1 MSHMTSIL
9 LANTAPMI
17 GHLQAYD
24 NDLTAII
31 PDLYEGLDLVSREL
45 VGFIPSV
52 FRDSNAER
60 AAVGQS
66 VVYTTPTKGTGFNV
80 TPAMVTPEPGDFEV
94 DTGSLTIS
102 KAKGY
107 NFGWTGEQQR
117 SVATSVGYV
126 SIQASM
132 FAEALRDLV
141 NEIEVDVATEAYKS
155 ASRAIGTAGTTPFAS
170 NFDEVADIRKI
181 LDDNGAPMG
190 ERSLVFNTAAGANLR
205 KKTQLTK
212 ANEAGTTMTLR
223 QGELLDIHGFSLK
236 ESAGVQTHTKGT
248 GTSYQL
254 SAAAAVGATTL
265 SVDTGSGTIKKG
277 DVVTLAGDT
286 NKYVAAAD
294 LAGGVLQIAK
304 PGLRVAAADNTVIT
318 VGNNFTG
325 NVALTRRS
333 VHLITRAPALPNG
346 GDSAIDS
353 MMLTDPRSG
362 LSFEVRL
369 YAGYRKIRAEVTS
382 AWGVGAVKPED
393 IALLLG

>member
-80 TPAMVTPEPGDFEV
+80 TPAMVTPEPGDFTV

-141 NEIEVDVATEAYKS
+141 NEIETDVAAEAYKS
-155 ASRAIGTAGTTPFAS
+155 ASRAIGT
-170 NFDEVADIRKI
+170 
-181 LDDNGAPMG
+181 
-190 ERSLVFNTAAGANLR
+190 
-205 KKTQLTK
+205 
-212 ANEAGTTMTLR
+212 AGTTMTLR

-248 GTSYQL
+248 GTSHQL
-254 SAAAAVGATTL
+254 SAAAAVGATAL
-265 SVDTGSGTIKKG
+265 SVDTGSGTILAG
-277 DVVTLAGDT
+277 DVITLAGDT
-286 NKYVAAAD
+286 NKYVVETA
-294 LAGGVLQIAK
+294 LAGGVVTIAK